1 MKRPHSPAIPALVLG
16 WGVLTVGAF
25 WHMVAR
31 YLRPVDPPA
40 GAATLHPEQTPRA
53 PVATLHT
60 EQGPVSLQGPMPVTL
75 LNFWSP
81 DCPCSRFMEGHV
93 RRLVATHAEQVR
105 FITVV
110 EGDPASGAGTLI
122 EKWRRRGIPVPAVAD
137 PDGAIARSFGVWA
150 APAAVVLDMRGR
162 VVFVGAYNAA
172 RYCDDPR
179 TAFAAQAL
187 NAVLH
192 GEQVPRPRTPFYGCQ
207 VLPAR

>member
-1 MKRPHSPAIPALVLG
+1 MKQQSFPVVPAIVLA
-16 WGVLTVGAF
+16 WGAVTIGAF

-31 YLRPVDPPA
+31 YLRPVEPPA
-40 GAATLHPEQTPRA
+40 GAATLYPEQAPRS
-53 PVATLHT
+53 PVTVLHT
-60 EQGPVSLQGPMPVTL
+60 DQGPVSLRGPMPVTL

-110 EGDPASGAGTLI
+110 EGNPGSEADTLI
-122 EKWRRRGIPVPAVAD
+122 EKWRQRGISAPAATD
-137 PDGAIARSFGVWA
+137 PDGAIARAFGVWA
-150 APAAVVLDMRGR
+150 APAAVVLDVRGR